1 MRILHTSDWH
11 LGQNFYSKS
20 RAAEHDAFL
29 TWLLARAQEQLVR
42 AGETGA
48 ASMMMSEVTLE
59 IRAALT
65 PGAGELGVEPVSLAR
80 LSAGLPQ
87 DGLSTLK
94 LRFVATAPPAEA
106 AARPPQRSAE
116 AVAAEFRARAEIAR
130 LDKLLGPI
138 QVRADYLAPQRR
150 WLVSATDARGR
161 LLRETLVDDT
171 GAA

>member
-1 MRILHTSDWH
+1 MAT
-11 LGQNFYSKS
+11 FTKP
-20 RAAEHDAFL
+20 AAAATLSELADSAGRS
-29 TWLLARAQEQLVR
+29 LARAQEQLVR

-65 PGAGELGVEPVSLAR
+65 PGTGELGVEPVSLAR

-130 LDKLLGPI
+130 HDKLLGPI